1 MATDVILPEL
11 GENIETGVISKILV
25 QKGDQVEVDQPLVE
39 IETDKAVIEVPSTVA
54 GVVADIF
61 VAAGDEVRIGQ
72 KIVAVDGN
80 AVSDAQEK
88 PAQDVEE
95 KTEDKSI
102 QSEQAPEE
110 PPKVETPEPDDDHE
124 SAKEPVAV
132 IESTGVAPAAPS
144 VRRFAREIGVDINQV
159 PGSGPGARI
168 SMDDV
173 KHFAKANRSQSG
185 AASGRIVPV
194 GQDPLPDFAQ
204 WGDIE
209 KEPMS
214 MIRKKTAAHLGN
226 VWNTTP
232 QVTQFDQADMTD
244 LENFRKKYGPK
255 VEQAGGKLTVTAI
268 LMKIIAGALK
278 VFPQFNASIDVA
290 NEEIIYKKYYHIG
303 LAVDTQRGLLVPV
316 LRDVDQMNLTDIS
329 AALSQIAEKARNGK
343 LSLEEMRGG
352 NFTISN
358 LGGIGGTAFTPIVN
372 APEVGI
378 LGVSRSFWQP
388 TYVSEGQL
396 EPRLILPLSLTYD
409 HRIIDGALGARFL
422 RWVVEAIEQ
431 PLLLTLEG

>member
-1 MATDVILPEL
+1 MATDVVLPEL

-25 QKGDQVEVDQPLVE
+25 KKGDQVELNQPLVE
-39 IETDKAVIEVPSTVA
+39 IETDKAAIEVPSTVT
-54 GVVADIF
+54 GVVTEIF
-61 VAAGDEVRIGQ
+61 VTVGDEIQIGQ
-72 KIVAVDGN
+72 KIVTIDGAAN
-80 AVSDAQEK
+80 EAQEAVVK
-88 PAQDVEE
+88 GKDDSSQVEP
-95 KTEDKSI
+95 T
-102 QSEQAPEE
+102 SEETPE
-110 PPKVETPEPDDDHE
+110 VETPKLDKDQKKAEEPI
-124 SAKEPVAV
+124 AV
-132 IESTGVAPAAPS
+132 INSGVVAPAAPS

-173 KHFAKANRSQSG
+173 KHFAKTNRSQVGALSG
-185 AASGRIVPV
+185 KLASI
-194 GQDPLPDFAQ
+194 GQGPLPDFAQ
-204 WGDIE
+204 WGAIE

-214 MIRKKTAAHLGN
+214 MIRKKTAAHLEN
-226 VWNTTP
+226 AWRTVP

-244 LENFRKKYGPK
+244 LETFRKKYGPK

-268 LMKIIAGALK
+268 LMKMIAGALK
-278 VFPQFNASIDVA
+278 VFPQFNAAVDMAS
-290 NEEIIYKKYYHIG
+290 EKIIYKKYYHIG
-303 LAVDTQRGLLVPV
+303 LAVDTERGLLVPV
-316 LRDVDQMNLTDIS
+316 IRDVDQLNLTDIS

-372 APEVGI
+372 APEVAI

-409 HRIIDGALGARFL
+409 HRVIDGAQGARFL

-431 PLLLTLEG
+431 PLLLTLGS